1 LGEPE
6 DQVAGITVTG
16 SPRHLATANY
26 APQHP
31 PPRYSQTRPKAGI

>member
-16 SPRHLATANY
+16 SPRHLATA
-26 APQHP
+26 H
-31 PPRYSQTRPKAGI
+31 

>member
-16 SPRHLATANY
+16 SPRPRATA
-26 APQHP
+26 H
-31 PPRYSQTRPKAGI
+31 

>member
-16 SPRHLATANY
+16 SPRHLATAN
-26 APQHP
+26 
-31 PPRYSQTRPKAGI
+31 